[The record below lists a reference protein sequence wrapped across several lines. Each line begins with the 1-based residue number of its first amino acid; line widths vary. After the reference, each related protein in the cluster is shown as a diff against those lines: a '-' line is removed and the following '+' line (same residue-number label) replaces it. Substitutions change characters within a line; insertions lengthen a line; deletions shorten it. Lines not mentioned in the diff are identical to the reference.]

1 MEGAREDG
9 LVKAKA
15 CVRAPGS
22 QAGSCINACERE
34 RDRDRKQE
42 RLRETETEQ
51 EGRER
56 M

>member
-22 QAGSCINACERE
+22 QAGSYINACEGE
-34 RDRDRKQE
+34 RQR
-42 RLRETETEQ
+42 
-51 EGRER
+51 
-56 M
+56 